1 MKLSLSE
8 ISKNFPSNVGTK
20 DANIFIQE
28 ITTDSRKKVSKG
40 MFVPILGDQFDGHD
54 FIMDAINNG
63 AIASFWQENK
73 EVPSFI
79 PTDFPLFFVDDT
91 IVGLQKLAQYYLQ
104 QINPIVIGITGSN
117 GKTTTKDLVFSVLQK
132 QYKTHKTQGNFNNHI
147 GLPLT
152 ILSMPENTEV
162 IILEMGMSNFGEISL
177 LSELS
182 NPDYAII
189 TNIGESHIEF
199 LGSRAGIAKA
209 KLEIIDGL
217 KPNGK
222 LIIDGDEPLLS
233 SIEKG
238 TSVIRA
244 GFKPD
249 NDLLINDVIFEND
262 LHYFT
267 VNGSPFELSLLG
279 RHNVKN
285 ASYAIALALELAV
298 PLEKIKEGLE
308 NIELTGMRLERCFAK
323 NGALIINDAYNSSPT
338 SMKAAINT
346 MKDYQ
351 QYKRKVL
358 VLGDMYELGPKEEE
372 LHRSVADAIQTPIT
386 DVITIGEKG
395 KWIADEIRGRGIP
408 VPVYSFLRKEEA
420 LPFITEILSPD
431 AVLLFKASRGAK
443 LESLVNELKQP

>member
-40 MFVPILGDQFDGHD
+40 MFVPIIGDQFDGHD
-54 FIMDAINNG
+54 FIQDAINNG
-63 AIASFWQENK
+63 AIAGLWQENK

-79 PTDFPLFFVDDT
+79 PNDFPLFFVKDT
-91 IVGLQKLAQYYLQ
+91 IEGLQRLAKFYLYK
-104 QINPIVIGITGSN
+104 INPIVIGITGSN

-132 QYKTHKTQGNFNNHI
+132 KYKTHKTQGNFNNHI

-152 ILSMPENTEV
+152 ILSMAENTEV

-217 KPNGK
+217 KTNGK
-222 LIIDGDEPLLS
+222 IIVDGDEPLLS
-233 SIEKG
+233 SIQKEI
-238 TSVIRA
+238 SVLRA
-244 GFKPD
+244 GFNSD
-249 NDLLINDVIFEND
+249 NDLLISNVKFEND
-262 LHYFT
+262 HHYFT
-267 VNGSPFELSLLG
+267 VNGNQFELSLLG

-298 PLEKIKEGLE
+298 PMEEIKEGLA
-308 NIELTGMRLERCFAK
+308 NIELTGMRLERMIGK
-323 NGALIINDAYNSSPT
+323 NEALIINDAYNSSPT
-338 SMKAAINT
+338 SMKAAIET
-346 MKDYQ
+346 IKDYQ
-351 QYKRKVL
+351 QYERKVL
-358 VLGDMYELGPKEEE
+358 VLGDMYELGPNEEE
-372 LHRSVADAIQTPIT
+372 LHRSVADVIHEPIT
-386 DVITIGEKG
+386 DVIAIGEKG

-408 VPVYSFLRKEEA
+408 VHVYSFLRKEEA
-420 LPFITEILSPD
+420 LPFITEILSPE
-431 AVLLFKASRGAK
+431 VVFLFKASRGAK
-443 LESLVNELKQP
+443 LESLVNELKQQ

>member
-40 MFVPILGDQFDGHD
+40 MFVPIIGDQFDGHN
-54 FIMDAINNG
+54 FIKDAINNG

-73 EVPSFI
+73 EVPTFI
-79 PTDFPLFFVDDT
+79 PNDFPLFFVKDT
-91 IVGLQKLAQYYLQ
+91 VEGLQRLSKFYLHK
-104 QINPIVIGITGSN
+104 INPIVIGITGSN

-132 QYKTHKTQGNFNNHI
+132 KFKTHKTQGNFNNHI

-152 ILSMPENTEV
+152 ILSMAENTEV

-217 KPNGK
+217 KTNGK
-222 LIIDGDEPLLS
+222 IFVDGDEPLLS
-233 SIEKG
+233 SIEKDF
-238 TSVIRA
+238 SVLRA
-244 GFKPD
+244 GFNSD
-249 NDLLINDVIFEND
+249 NDLLISNVKFEND
-262 LHYFT
+262 HHYFT
-267 VNGSPFELSLLG
+267 VNGNQFELSLLG

-298 PLEKIKEGLE
+298 PMEEIKEGLA
-308 NIELTGMRLERCFAK
+308 NIELTGMRLERMIGK
-323 NGALIINDAYNSSPT
+323 NEALIINDAYNSSPT
-338 SMKAAINT
+338 SMKAAIET
-346 MKDYQ
+346 IKDYQ
-351 QYKRKVL
+351 QYERKVL
-358 VLGDMYELGPKEEE
+358 VLGDMYELGPNEEE
-372 LHRSVADAIQTPIT
+372 LHRSVADVINEPIT
-386 DVITIGEKG
+386 DVIAIGEKG
-395 KWIADEIRGRGIP
+395 KWIVDEIRGRGIP
-408 VPVYSFLRKEEA
+408 VHVYSFLRKEEA
-420 LPFITEILSPD
+420 LPFITEILSPEV
-431 AVLLFKASRGAK
+431 VLLFKASRGAK
-443 LESLVNELKQP
+443 LESLVNELKQQ